1 MATTYNHA
9 QIGIVDASGNVNV
22 IYPATTGADV
32 SITANSAISSTA
44 TTVQALVS
52 ALKSGA
58 IYTVSDS
65 TTSPASG
72 SKYLWSAYKVK
83 SYVDGQIS
91 TLNSNF
97 SKYASIGSSP
107 VFTGVTVG
115 GASSK
120 AYIYSENGNINFR
133 YTDSNGNIGYANLYT
148 IITALNNVASQIEA
162 SKVKSTNVAYNVVTS
177 SAIGNKYSGMGY
189 THYGCTAGTSK
200 TIIDQLVGAGHTILG
215 GFISKGSGNDSQSA
229 NNVAA
234 YDSCI
239 INYNSYYNCPY
250 QIIFLSSGYMTIHCT
265 VTILYI

>member
-91 TLNSNF
+91 TLNSNLTRF
-97 SKYASIGSSP
+97 IDTSNRITYIELQNNSSYTATENCWITFYMAKSINADNGSNAKINNDYIFN
-107 VFTGVTVG
+107 FT
-115 GASSK
+115 S
-120 AYIYSENGNINFR
+120 NF
-133 YTDSNGNIGYANLYT
+133 L
-148 IITALNNVASQIEA
+148 
-162 SKVKSTNVAYNVVTS
+162 
-177 SAIGNKYSGMGY
+177 
-189 THYGCTAGTSK
+189 
-200 TIIDQLVGAGHTILG
+200 
-215 GFISKGSGNDSQSA
+215 
-229 NNVAA
+229 
-234 YDSCI
+234 
-239 INYNSYYNCPY
+239 
-250 QIIFLSSGYMTIHCT
+250 
-265 VTILYI
+265 

>member
-65 TTSPASG
+65 TTSPTSG

-91 TLNSNF
+91 TLNSKIINIHTDNVSSTHNSLYVYLPVLEGYLLIESF
-97 SKYASIGSSP
+97 SSSNQYMIAYFSQESTSMY
-107 VFTGVTVG
+107 VLCFT
-115 GASSK
+115 
-120 AYIYSENGNINFR
+120 R
-133 YTDSNGNIGYANLYT
+133 
-148 IITALNNVASQIEA
+148 
-162 SKVKSTNVAYNVVTS
+162 
-177 SAIGNKYSGMGY
+177 
-189 THYGCTAGTSK
+189 
-200 TIIDQLVGAGHTILG
+200 IIDIDLTITSI
-215 GFISKGSGNDSQSA
+215 FIKDNR
-229 NNVAA
+229 
-234 YDSCI
+234 
-239 INYNSYYNCPY
+239 
-250 QIIFLSSGYMTIHCT
+250 
-265 VTILYI
+265 